1 MLDTPDLPFDDLT
14 FVTEGEAVYQV
25 NDTVCVLKR
34 GDAVYLPA
42 RASRKARNSGME
54 CFAFTSS
61 FPQARYCRCPA
72 NFILEWKVR
81 STLCSRNSAVRGF
94 LIICMAVSNA
104 KEYFSICFMSCFS
117 RPEKNK
123 IHISSK

>member
-61 FPQARYCRCPA
+61 FSQARYCRCPA
-72 NFILEWKVR
+72 NYILEWGPVYSMFKEFNR
-81 STLCSRNSAVRGF
+81 AWISNNMYSRF
-94 LIICMAVSNA
+94 
-104 KEYFSICFMSCFS
+104 K
-117 RPEKNK
+117 
-123 IHISSK
+123 